1 MSTNAKSASFKDKL
15 KYFLEVFK
23 PNWARAEVSANAAQ
37 LAYFTLLSLFPIL
50 LVVANVIPLFPIDAA
65 DILPMVETAVPPDI
79 YNVLAP
85 ILENYLSSSS
95 GGAISIGLITSL
107 WSASKAFNALQNV
120 LNEVYGVEK
129 RNNFIIVRLVS
140 FLVQLAIVA
149 IVGALIFVFVFG
161 EFILLFIEDFVGI
174 ELDFILQ
181 IFSLKWLVLFIVL
194 IIIITMVY
202 FLVPNHRMHIK
213 YALPGAVFATIG
225 WLVLS
230 QAFTLYVQ
238 FAGGEAAASATFGV
252 FIVLML
258 WLYLSAIILLLGALI
273 NAVYFEIKTGKSVQ
287 EVKVEKDN
295 EEKDDK
301 EKEYPEDSESIQH
314 KKLVKLKTVEKHKED

>member
-1 MSTNAKSASFKDKL
+1 MSTNAKSASFKDRF
-15 KYFLEVFK
+15 KYFLEVLK
-23 PNWARAEVSANAAQ
+23 PNWARAEVSSNAAE

-50 LVVANVIPLFPIDAA
+50 LVVANVIPLFPINAA

-85 ILENYLSSSS
+85 ILESYLNSSS

-120 LNEVYGVEK
+120 LNDVYGVEK

-149 IVGALIFVFVFG
+149 IVGAVIFVFVFG

-174 ELDFILQ
+174 DLDFILQ
-181 IFSLKWLVLFIVL
+181 IFSFKWLVLFIVL
-194 IIIITMVY
+194 ILIITMVY
-202 FLVPNHRMHIK
+202 FLVPNHRLHIK
-213 YALPGAVFATIG
+213 YAFPGALFTTIG
-225 WLVLS
+225 WMVLS

-258 WLYLSAIILLLGALI
+258 WLYLSAIILLLGELI
-273 NAVYFEIKTGKSVQ
+273 NTVYFEIKIGKSVQ
-287 EVKVEKDN
+287 EVKLDKDKS
-295 EEKDDK
+295 EKDDT
-301 EKEYPEDSESIQH
+301 EREYPDDSEAIQH

>member
-1 MSTNAKSASFKDKL
+1 MSTNAKSASFKDRFKH
-15 KYFLEVFK
+15 FLEVLK
-23 PNWARAEVSANAAQ
+23 PNWARAEVSSNAAE

-85 ILENYLSSSS
+85 ILESYLNSSS

-120 LNEVYGVEK
+120 LNDVYGVEK

-149 IVGALIFVFVFG
+149 IVGVLIFVFVFG

-194 IIIITMVY
+194 ILIITMVY

-225 WLVLS
+225 WLILS

-258 WLYLSAIILLLGALI
+258 WLYLSAIILLVGALI

-287 EVKVEKDN
+287 EVKVEKEN
-295 EEKDDK
+295 EEKEDK
-301 EKEYPEDSESIQH
+301 EKKYPDDSKSIQH